1 MNETPEERRRRIE
14 GEVAEDLGKR
24 IDHLLAD
31 IHEESVQASPTEA
44 PLTRTMARFASLLA
58 VLSIRADI
66 QTGRIIRLTR
76 ALVGLTVALLLF
88 TAYLSYDAYLNSKR
102 VEQGNKNA
110 SEEQKSDSK
119 LAHGLPLPF

>member
-1 MNETPEERRRRIE
+1 MSREHIERQI
-14 GEVAEDLGKR
+14 AEDLEKEVPE
-24 IDHLLAD
+24 LLAD
-31 IHEESVQASPTEA
+31 IHEESVRAVERNSA
-44 PLTRTMARFASLLA
+44 ALARTMAHFASLLS
-58 VLSIRADI
+58 VLSKKADL
-66 QTGRIIRLTR
+66 QTRRIVRLTG

-88 TAYLSYDAYLNSKR
+88 TSYLSYDAYLKSKR